1 LNGHLEQQQ
10 NIEFFIDQIE
20 LFSFHFF
27 MQILRYCIEKL
38 MTAFLKIP
46 LHSETQVIYELGKK
60 SHSGFHYCSNF
71 HFYYRYVTPISQEVT
86 ILFSWTHENAALFAK
101 VLRDI

>member
-27 MQILRYCIEKL
+27 LCK
-38 MTAFLKIP
+38 F
-46 LHSETQVIYELGKK
+46 
-60 SHSGFHYCSNF
+60 
-71 HFYYRYVTPISQEVT
+71 
-86 ILFSWTHENAALFAK
+86 W
-101 VLRDI
+101 DIA